1 MAEIFYLKKKDY
13 IMLIAEALIPLH
25 PSGWQ
30 MAGFCCAGFLLVM
43 FVLAF
48 QAILTALIGRIFTS
62 TEKLKK

>member
-1 MAEIFYLKKKDY
+1 
-13 IMLIAEALIPLH
+13 MLIAEALIPLH

-30 MAGFCCAGFLLVM
+30 IAGFCCAGFLLVM